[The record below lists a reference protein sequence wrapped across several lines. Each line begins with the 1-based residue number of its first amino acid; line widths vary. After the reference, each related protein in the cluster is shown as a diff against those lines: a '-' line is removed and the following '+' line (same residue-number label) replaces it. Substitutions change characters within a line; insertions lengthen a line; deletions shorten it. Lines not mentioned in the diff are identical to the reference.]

1 MARTTAYREAG
12 ADCLYVPG
20 IADAETIGRL
30 VKEVGAPVNVV
41 KGLAGIPMSV
51 NQLEDLGVKRVSI
64 GGSLVRA
71 TLGFIHRAPAEIR
84 DYGTFGYAATAGA
97 GFRPLTVLRR
107 PPGYNGSVTDLRAM
121 YCMAWCSRPHR
132 VSEFW
137 TVVRTDDHD
146 CPPYPQICNVNNER
160 GRDTLGVPNG
170 IRTRVATLKGWC
182 PRPG

>member
-51 NQLEDLGVKRVSI
+51 NQLEDLGVKRVSV
-64 GGSLVRA
+64 GGSLVRT
-71 TLGFIHRAPAEIR
+71 TLGFIRRAPAEIR
-84 DYGTFGYAATAGA
+84 DYGTLGYAATAGA

-121 YCMAWCSRPHR
+121 TSWRAASGSGGPGAKI
-132 VSEFW
+132 S
-137 TVVRTDDHD
+137 
-146 CPPYPQICNVNNER
+146 P
-160 GRDTLGVPNG
+160 
-170 IRTRVATLKGWC
+170 IRASGPTGAGARNA
-182 PRPG
+182 P